1 MPIKVCVFDAYGT
14 LFDVASAARE
24 LALQPGRERLKNCW
38 VKLANDWRHKQLQY
52 SWLRAIMNKHTDFW
66 SVTQDGLDWAL
77 EANNLSDDSDLR
89 KELLKLYFNLTAYPE
104 VFQML
109 SDLRS
114 NHILTG
120 ILSNGSPDMLN
131 GAVQSAGISDLL
143 NEVISVEDVGVFK
156 PDISVYELVEK
167 RFGCEIREVLF
178 VSSNCWDACAAASF
192 GFQTGWV
199 NRSNEPKDRLPSG
212 NLVIMKDLA
221 DIATLVVK

>member
-1 MPIKVCVFDAYGT
+1 
-14 LFDVASAARE
+14 
-24 LALQPGRERLKNCW
+24 
-38 VKLANDWRHKQLQY
+38 
-52 SWLRAIMNKHTDFW
+52 MNKHIDFW
-66 SVTQDGLDWAL
+66 SITQDGLDWAL
-77 EANNLSDDSDLR
+77 EANNLSDDVDLR

-104 VFQML
+104 VSQML

-156 PDISVYELVEK
+156 PDISIYELVEK

-199 NRSNEPKDRLPSG
+199 NRSNDPTDRLPSG
-212 NLVIMKDLA
+212 NLVIMKDLS
-221 DIATLVVK
+221 DIATLVV

>member
-1 MPIKVCVFDAYGT
+1 MSIKVCVFDAYGT

-24 LALQPGRERLKNCW
+24 LALQPGRENLKNCW

-52 SWLRAIMNKHTDFW
+52 SWLRTIMIKHKDFW
-66 SVTQDGLDWAL
+66 SITQDGLDWAL
-77 EANNLSDDSDLR
+77 EANNLNDDADLR
-89 KELLKLYFNLTAYPE
+89 EELLKLYFNLTSYPE

-109 SDLRS
+109 SDLRR

-120 ILSNGSPDMLN
+120 ILSNGSPDMLD

-143 NEVISVEDVGVFK
+143 NEIISVEDVSIFK

-167 RFGCEIREVLF
+167 RFGCEIGEVLF

-199 NRSNEPKDRLPSG
+199 NRSNDPIDRLPSG
-212 NLVIMKDLA
+212 DLIIMKDLS
-221 DIATLVVK
+221 DIATLVVQ

>member
-178 VSSNCWDACAAASF
+178 VSSNCWDACAAANF

-212 NLVIMKDLA
+212 NLVIMKDLS

>member
-178 VSSNCWDACAAASF
+178 VSSNCWDACAAVSF

-212 NLVIMKDLA
+212 NLVIMKDLS

>member
-104 VFQML
+104 VFQIL

-178 VSSNCWDACAAASF
+178 VSSNCWTLAQRQA
-192 GFQTGWV
+192 
-199 NRSNEPKDRLPSG
+199 
-212 NLVIMKDLA
+212 LVFKRVGSTDLMSQK
-221 DIATLVVK
+221 IGCLLVT

>member
-199 NRSNEPKDRLPSG
+199 NRSNEPKDILPSG
-212 NLVIMKDLA
+212 NLVIMKDLS

>member
-1 MPIKVCVFDAYGT
+1 MSIKVCVFDAYGT

-24 LALQPGRERLKNCW
+24 LALQPGRENLKNCW

-52 SWLRAIMNKHTDFW
+52 SWLRAIMNKHIDFW
-66 SVTQDGLDWAL
+66 TVTQDGLDWAL
-77 EANNLSDDSDLR
+77 EANNLSDDADLR
-89 KELLKLYFNLTAYPE
+89 EELLKLYFNLTAYPE
-104 VFQML
+104 VSQML

-114 NHILTG
+114 NKILTG

-178 VSSNCWDACAAASF
+178 ISSNCWDACAAASF

-199 NRSNEPKDRLPSG
+199 NRSNEPTDRLPSG
-212 NLVIMKDLA
+212 NLVIMKDLS

>member
-178 VSSNCWDACAAASF
+178 VSSNCWDACAGASF

-199 NRSNEPKDRLPSG
+199 NRSNEPTDRLPSG
-212 NLVIMKDLA
+212 NLVIMKDLS